1 MNFGDLLRGVATVG
15 ATALGSAI
23 PGVGAIAGPA
33 LGAAANG
40 LFSAAAV
47 ERERAW
53 SEKMYNKYNSPAAL
67 VRQYQ
72 EAGINPALM
81 FGQSAIPAPTTSTAA
96 SAPDNPFG
104 DVVGMLGALMQL
116 DMLDANK
123 ENVQADTRSKIASAA
138 GQETENAFK
147 PDLLRQSLEKG
158 ELDIQQAGLALQRT
172 SEEIS
177 KIIAETSNI
186 EADTD
191 LKEAQRVLVFAQ
203 KALAEMQTEESY
215 SRVGVNNAEV
225 LLINQNRFAA
235 EFDNQY
241 RKEFG
246 VEPSAGMASQVLG
259 LIKTRAWAARNW
271 IVSQPS
277 MRDELRK
284 LGKTAAANF
293 ARLSK
298 DAKNR
303 WQYLTSSPK

>member
-1 MNFGDLLRGVATVG
+1 MANIDFSKVLGTVAG
-15 ATALGSAI
+15 AAGTALLGPAGSLAG
-23 PGVGAIAGPA
+23 PLVGAIG
-33 LGAAANG
+33 NG
-40 LFSAAAV
+40 IFNSAAV

-96 SAPDNPFG
+96 VAPENPFG
-104 DVVGMLGALMQL
+104 DIVGSLGALMQL
-116 DMLDANK
+116 EMLDANK
-123 ENVQADTRSKIASAA
+123 ENIEADTRTKIASAA
-138 GQETENAFK
+138 GQETENEFK
-147 PDLLRQSLEKG
+147 PELLRQSLEKG
-158 ELDIQQAGLALQRT
+158 ELDIQQAGLALSRV
-172 SEEIS
+172 SEEIN

-191 LKEAQRVLVFAQ
+191 LKDAQRVLVFAQ
-203 KALAEMQTEESY
+203 KALADMQTEESY

-271 IVSQPS
+271 IESQPS

-284 LGKTAAANF
+284 LGKTAFANL
-293 ARLSK
+293 ARMTK
-298 DAKNR
+298 DAKTR
-303 WQYLTSSPK
+303 WQYLNSSLK